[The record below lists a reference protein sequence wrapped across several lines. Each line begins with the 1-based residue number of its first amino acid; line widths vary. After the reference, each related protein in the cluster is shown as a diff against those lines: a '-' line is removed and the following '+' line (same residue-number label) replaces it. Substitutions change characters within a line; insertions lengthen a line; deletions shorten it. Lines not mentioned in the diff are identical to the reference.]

1 MIILRN
7 SRNFKQKQE
16 LLSFECKLDKFSLVK
31 LTITEAK
38 ELYVELG
45 KRIMYAESNEL
56 ISTFLRSNGMDEAQ
70 IETAITQLNKIRE
83 KL

>member
-1 MIILRN
+1 MIRLINIRD
-7 SRNFKQKQE
+7 FKKKQE
-16 LLSFECKLDKFSLVK
+16 LIEFVGLKEK

-38 ELYVELG
+38 HLHTELG
-45 KRIMYAESNEL
+45 TRIMYAESNEL

-70 IETAITQLNKIRE
+70 VETGIQQINKLRE